1 MTTPTRLERRDA
13 PPLRQANLEQLE
25 PLGRL
30 LSQRGLRADVIA
42 AEARMPRLHVTNPA
56 VTGLEEDV
64 YAWRCQDGSWWFWWS
79 WAERI
84 APGTDPGRAAD
95 RIEHVLAAQL
105 DGLAAEA

>member
-84 APGTDPGRAAD
+84 ASASHLGQAAA
-95 RIEHVLAAQL
+95 RIAHVLAAPHE
-105 DGLAAEA
+105 G